1 VHSTH
6 IYEVKPRKD
15 HRGVDLISDALPFG
29 RLWLQENNRV
39 SSRYRSVNK
48 FHTAKPTHAGLS
60 KANSAGIGIASRR
73 FAVMHLTT
81 LPQSGSI
88 IDLDRVSFVIKIQS
102 KTGGRG
108 IRIGLGH
115 SELQIITPDDARRF
129 LEELRESKQ
138 VNVENLLKWI
148 RLTPTSIIPPAEPLR
163 PATSP

>member
-1 VHSTH
+1 MT
-6 IYEVKPRKD
+6 
-15 HRGVDLISDALPFG
+15 LI
-29 RLWLQENNRV
+29 
-39 SSRYRSVNK
+39 
-48 FHTAKPTHAGLS
+48 
-60 KANSAGIGIASRR
+60 
-73 FAVMHLTT
+73 T

-88 IDLDRVSFVIKIQS
+88 IDLDRVSFVIRIQS

-148 RLTPTSIIPPAEPLR
+148 QLAPTSVRPAAEPR
-163 PATSP
+163 QPATNPQPESVGT